1 MTRIGD
7 ELFALASSLV
17 AAQAAEI
24 RAGSKFV
31 HAEGAAEEQS
41 EKCEICGATC
51 LNCGCAEC
59 NWCGQIADPLC
70 YVDGHLNEP
79 DREAAIARAKGDG

>member
-7 ELFALASSLV
+7 ELFALAGSLV
-17 AAQAAEI
+17 AAQAAEM
-24 RAGSKFV
+24 
-31 HAEGAAEEQS
+31 GARKNAEEQS